1 MFILLMILV
10 SYRLIYLL
18 CFEQNNVVKYN
29 FEYKLNYERNI
40 IFVFFQNNL
49 NIILYINIINNFIK
63 TELKLWNNVFI
74 TKLIIWLILS

>member
-63 TELKLWNNVFI
+63 TELKL
-74 TKLIIWLILS
+74 